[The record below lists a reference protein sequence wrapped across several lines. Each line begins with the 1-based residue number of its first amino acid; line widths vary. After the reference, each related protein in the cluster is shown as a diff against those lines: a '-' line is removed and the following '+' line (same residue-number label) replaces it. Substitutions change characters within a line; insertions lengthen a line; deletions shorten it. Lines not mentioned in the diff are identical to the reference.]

1 MAVAAV
7 AAGALRIGSMFARG
21 AGSVLS
27 GGARGVGRSGGM
39 LRRAVLK
46 KTKVKRENIA
56 RSRSF
61 NKKLM
66 ERNKRRQKEKT
77 IETFSIKKP
86 KLGSIPGK
94 SFFERILDF
103 IGTLFL
109 GWLFNNLPKII
120 KFVQDLI
127 KRINLLIDSLKSFV
141 ENVGKWFTGLKNVVV
156 AGYENLKNFDFT
168 DSEGKLK
175 SALAEMD
182 GAFKGMQTDVEGMK
196 NALTADM
203 SGSDTGSDTGSGG
216 GEFSKNIT
224 DDERGALAVL
234 AKYESGAAG
243 YDAVNQVG
251 TNDGRGVLGFS
262 GDIKKMSQHE
272 GKSLTDMTIGEIK
285 ALQYDDK
292 TMTNQQWINSGKLHA
307 VGRYQF
313 IGNTLPGVASRA
325 GFNDS
330 HKFSKTVQ
338 DKMAIQLIKERGI
351 SPWVGPSDKATPS
364 ERRLVRK
371 VQTQS
376 GDGSKKSSGNRTG
389 GYQMAVNMGKMLNK
403 QGLDVW
409 QHPDFNVDTGYTG
422 SGNERVMRRS
432 YNSYHNYG
440 EALDVP
446 IMQRDANG
454 NVVSSPEKLDKLY
467 AYLNQN
473 RSKFNIAELKW
484 KDDANH
490 FDHLHVS
497 FKGGGGS
504 PISGMNMN
512 MNNMKSMPDI
522 GYSTGPQNTIIIIE
536 EESPPPMMMGQ
547 SGGSSP
553 TIVMGASLNSIMKR
567 KLLTD
572 LAYT

>member
-1 MAVAAV
+1 MAVGAI
-7 AAGALRIGSMFARG
+7 AAGALRIGSMFAKG

-27 GGARGVGRSGGM
+27 GGARGVGKSGGM

-46 KTKVKRENIA
+46 KSKVKRENIA
-56 RSRSF
+56 RSKSF

-77 IETFSIKKP
+77 METFSIKKP
-86 KLGSIPGK
+86 KLGSTPGK
-94 SFFERILDF
+94 SFFEKILDF

-109 GWLFNNLPKII
+109 GWLVNNLPKII

-127 KRINLLIDSLKSFV
+127 KRITLLIDSLKSFV

-156 AGYENLKNFDFT
+156 AGFENLKNFDFT

-175 SALAEMD
+175 SALSEMD
-182 GAFKGMQTDVEGMK
+182 GAFKGMQTDVGGMK
-196 NALTADM
+196 NALTANM
-203 SGSDTGSDTGSGG
+203 NEETSGG
-216 GEFSKNIT
+216 ATGGGGGAFSTEIT
-224 DDERGALAVL
+224 DDEEAALSVL

-243 YDAVNQVG
+243 YDAVNQG
-251 TNDGRGVLGFS
+251 GSNDGRTVLGYS
-262 GDIKKMSQHE
+262 GDIKGMSQH
-272 GKSLTDMTIGEIK
+272 GGRSLTDMTIGEIK
-285 ALQYDDK
+285 QLQYDDK
-292 TMTNQQWINSGKLHA
+292 SMSMDQWNASGKLHA

-325 GFNDS
+325 GFGDDD
-330 HKFSKTVQ
+330 KFTKTVQ

-364 ERRLVRK
+364 ERQSVRK

-376 GDGSKKSSGNRTG
+376 GDGSKKKSGNDKG
-389 GYQMAVNMGKMLNK
+389 SGYQAAVNVGKFLNK
-403 QGLDVW
+403 EGYDVW

-446 IMQRDANG
+446 IMQRDGNG

-467 AYLNQN
+467 AYLNNN
-473 RSKFNIAELKW
+473 RSKFNISELKW
-484 KDDANH
+484 KDDAAH

-504 PISGMNMN
+504 PIGNIQGMPTSNPN
-512 MNNMKSMPDI
+512 I
-522 GYSTGPQNTIIIIE
+522 GASTGPQNTVIIIE
-536 EESPPPMMMGQ
+536 EEAPPPQMMGQ

>member
-1 MAVAAV
+1 MAVGAI

-46 KTKVKRENIA
+46 KSKVKRENIA

-86 KLGSIPGK
+86 KLGSVPGK
-94 SFFERILDF
+94 SFFEKILDF

-127 KRINLLIDSLKSFV
+127 KRITLLIDSLKSFIG
-141 ENVGKWFTGLKNVVV
+141 NIGKWFTGLKNVVV

-175 SALAEMD
+175 SALAKMD

-203 SGSDTGSDTGSGG
+203 SGETSGG
-216 GEFSKNIT
+216 ATGGGAFSTEIT
-224 DDERGALAVL
+224 DDEEAALSVL

-243 YDAVNQVG
+243 YDAVNQG
-251 TNDGRGVLGFS
+251 GSNDGRTVLGYS
-262 GDIKKMSQHE
+262 GDIKGMSQH
-272 GKSLTDMTIGEIK
+272 GGRSLTDMTIGEIK
-285 ALQYDDK
+285 QLQYDDK
-292 TMTNQQWINSGKLHA
+292 SMSMDQWNASGKLHA

-325 GFNDS
+325 GFGDDD
-330 HKFSKTVQ
+330 KFTKTVQ

-351 SPWVGPSDKATPS
+351 SPWVGPSDKATPA
-364 ERRLVRK
+364 ERQSVRK
-371 VQTQS
+371 VQMEK
-376 GDGSKKSSGNRTG
+376 G
-389 GYQMAVNMGKMLNK
+389 
-403 QGLDVW
+403 
-409 QHPDFNVDTGYTG
+409 G
-422 SGNERVMRRS
+422 SGGK
-432 YNSYHNYG
+432 YG
-440 EALDVP
+440 SGG
-446 IMQRDANG
+446 G
-454 NVVSSPEKLDKLY
+454 NVVEYITGDRRHPNFEYNGHGRESNYHEHIAFKTLQDKEKAKAALRAAGIQVGSEYRPGDPG
-467 AYLNQN
+467 
-473 RSKFNIAELKW
+473 W
-484 KDDANH
+484 HGANLAI
-490 FDHLHVS
+490 DVP
-497 FKGGGGS
+497 GGQWGGS
-504 PISGMNMN
+504 GAIGQREYNGSAKVRQVLSNAGFGGAGLGHGSSAISRSPGA
-512 MNNMKSMPDI
+512 MPDI
-522 GYSTGPQNTIIIIE
+522 GYSTGPQNTMIIIE
-536 EESPPPMMMGQ
+536 EEAPPPQMMGQ

-572 LAYT
+572 LTYT

>member
-46 KTKVKRENIA
+46 KSKVKRENIA
-56 RSRSF
+56 RSKSF

-66 ERNKRRQKEKT
+66 ERNRRRQKEKT

-94 SFFERILDF
+94 SFFEKILDF

-120 KFVQDLI
+120 KFVEDLI

-156 AGYENLKNFDFT
+156 AGWENIKNFDFT

-182 GAFKGMQTDVEGMK
+182 GAFKGMQTDIEGMK

-203 SGSDTGSDTGSGG
+203 SGENSGG
-216 GEFSKNIT
+216 ATEEIGPVGPAVTGTNAEKYKQFYEMAENA
-224 DDERGALAVL
+224 GAEYPELVAAQFAL
-234 AKYESGAAG
+234 ESG
-243 YDAVNQVG
+243 YG
-251 TNDGRGVLGFS
+251 TALS
-262 GDIKKMSQHE
+262 AQHNYF
-272 GKSLTDMTIGEIK
+272 GIK
-285 ALQYDDK
+285 AASGESA
-292 TMTNQQWINSGKLHA
+292 TTSNTREVING
-307 VGRYQF
+307 
-313 IGNTLPGVASRA
+313 
-325 GFNDS
+325 
-330 HKFSKTVQ
+330 KTVYM
-338 DKMAIQLIKERGI
+338 DEPFKNF
-351 SPWVGPSDKATPS
+351 ATPQDSVNHLVTQWHKNYKGYKGVNNASSAANAADMLRS
-364 ERRLVRK
+364 EGYATDPNYSKKLKEIMKQNASVVNRK
-371 VQTQS
+371 GGS
-376 GDGSKKSSGNRTG
+376 GDGSKKKSGNDKG
-389 GYQMAVNMGKMLNK
+389 SGYQMAVSVGKFLNK
-403 QGLDVW
+403 EGYDVW

-446 IMQRDANG
+446 IMQRDGNG

-467 AYLNQN
+467 AYLNNN
-473 RSKFNIAELKW
+473 RSKFNISELKW
-484 KDDANH
+484 KDDAAH

-504 PISGMNMN
+504 PIGNIQGVPTSSPN
-512 MNNMKSMPDI
+512 I
-522 GYSTGPQNTIIIIE
+522 GASTGPQNTIIIIE
-536 EESPPPMMMGQ
+536 EEAPPPMMMGQ

>member
-7 AAGALRIGSMFARG
+7 AAGALRIGSMFAKG

-46 KTKVKRENIA
+46 KSKVKRENIA

-94 SFFERILDF
+94 SFFEKILDF

-175 SALAEMD
+175 SALSEMD

-203 SGSDTGSDTGSGG
+203 SGETSGGASEEIGPAGPAVTGTDAEKYKQFYEMAEKAGAEYPELVAAQFALESGYGTALSAQHNYFGIKAAPGESSTTSNTREVINGQSVYVDAGFKNFATPQDSVNHLVTQWHKNYKGYKGVNNASSAADAADMLRSEGYATDPIYSQKLKRIMKQNASVVKPEGGSGG
-216 GEFSKNIT
+216 
-224 DDERGALAVL
+224 
-234 AKYESGAAG
+234 
-243 YDAVNQVG
+243 
-251 TNDGRGVLGFS
+251 
-262 GDIKKMSQHE
+262 
-272 GKSLTDMTIGEIK
+272 
-285 ALQYDDK
+285 
-292 TMTNQQWINSGKLHA
+292 
-307 VGRYQF
+307 RY
-313 IGNTLPGVASRA
+313 
-325 GFNDS
+325 
-330 HKFSKTVQ
+330 
-338 DKMAIQLIKERGI
+338 
-351 SPWVGPSDKATPS
+351 
-364 ERRLVRK
+364 
-371 VQTQS
+371 
-376 GDGSKKSSGNRTG
+376 G
-389 GYQMAVNMGKMLNK
+389 GG
-403 QGLDVW
+403 
-409 QHPDFNVDTGYTG
+409 
-422 SGNERVMRRS
+422 
-432 YNSYHNYG
+432 
-440 EALDVP
+440 
-446 IMQRDANG
+446 G
-454 NVVSSPEKLDKLY
+454 NVVEYITGDRRHPNFEYNGHGRESNYHEHVAFKTLQDKERAKAALRAAGIQIGSEY
-467 AYLNQN
+467 
-473 RSKFNIAELKW
+473 RPGDPGW
-484 KDDANH
+484 HGANLAI
-490 FDHLHVS
+490 DVP
-497 FKGGGGS
+497 GGQWGGS
-504 PISGMNMN
+504 GAIGQREYNGSARVRQVLSNAGFGGAGLGSGSSAISRSPGA
-512 MNNMKSMPDI
+512 MPDI
-522 GYSTGPQNTIIIIE
+522 GASTGPQNTIIIIE
-536 EESPPPMMMGQ
+536 EEAPPPMMMGQ

-567 KLLTD
+567 KFLTD

>member
-7 AAGALRIGSMFARG
+7 AAGAIRIGSMFARG

-46 KTKVKRENIA
+46 KSKVKRENIA
-56 RSRSF
+56 RSKSF
-61 NKKLM
+61 NKKLI

-94 SFFERILDF
+94 SFFEKILDF

-156 AGYENLKNFDFT
+156 AGYQNLKNFDFT

-203 SGSDTGSDTGSGG
+203 SGETSGEVTG
-216 GEFSKNIT
+216 
-224 DDERGALAVL
+224 
-234 AKYESGAAG
+234 ESGPISGEESAIAKQM
-243 YDAVNQVG
+243 YDYLMTKEGMTENKAEGIVANIKFES
-251 TNDGRGVLGFS
+251 GF
-262 GDIKKMSQHE
+262 
-272 GKSLTDMTIGEIK
+272 
-285 ALQYDDK
+285 
-292 TMTNQQWINSGKLHA
+292 
-307 VGRYQF
+307 R
-313 IGNTLPGVASRA
+313 PGVASGDDGGSGGLFQMKA
-325 GFNDS
+325 
-330 HKFSKTVQ
+330 
-338 DKMAIQLIKERGI
+338 ERGI
-351 SPWVGPSDKATPS
+351 ALQRAVPNWKTNWKGQIDHALQTDRGPEYMGKNFSSGGDAANWFMRNYERPS
-364 ERRLVRK
+364 EGLRNTRDVNQRQWLK
-371 VQTQS
+371 KANLS
-376 GDGSKKSSGNRTG
+376 GE
-389 GYQMAVNMGKMLNK
+389 MG
-403 QGLDVW
+403 
-409 QHPDFNVDTGYTG
+409 G
-422 SGNERVMRRS
+422 SGGR
-432 YNSYHNYG
+432 YG
-440 EALDVP
+440 GGG
-446 IMQRDANG
+446 G
-454 NVVSSPEKLDKLY
+454 NVVEYITGDRSHPNFEYNGHGRESNYHEHIAFKTLQDKERAKAALRAAGIQVGSEY
-467 AYLNQN
+467 
-473 RSKFNIAELKW
+473 RPGDPGW
-484 KDDANH
+484 HGANLAI
-490 FDHLHVS
+490 DVP
-497 FKGGGGS
+497 GAQWGGS
-504 PISGMNMN
+504 GAIGQREYNGSARVRQVLSNAGFGGAGLGHGSSAVSRSPGV
-512 MNNMKSMPDI
+512 MPDI

-536 EESPPPMMMGQ
+536 EEAPPPMMMGQ

-553 TIVMGASLNSIMKR
+553 IIVMGASLNSIMKR

>member
-1 MAVAAV
+1 MAVGAI

-94 SFFERILDF
+94 SFFEKILDF

-203 SGSDTGSDTGSGG
+203 SGETSGG
-216 GEFSKNIT
+216 VTGGGGGAFSTEIT
-224 DDERGALAVL
+224 DDEKAALSVL

-243 YDAVNQVG
+243 YDAVNQG
-251 TNDGRGVLGFS
+251 GSNDGRTVLGYS
-262 GDIKKMSQHE
+262 GDIKGMSQH
-272 GKSLTDMTIGEIK
+272 GGRSLTDMTIGEIK
-285 ALQYDDK
+285 QLQYDDK
-292 TMTNQQWINSGKLHA
+292 SMSMDQWNASGKLHA

-325 GFNDS
+325 GFGDDV
-330 HKFSKTVQ
+330 KFTKTVQ

-364 ERRLVRK
+364 ERQSVRK
-371 VQTQS
+371 VQTQI
-376 GDGSKKSSGNRTG
+376 GDGSKKKSGNDKG
-389 GYQMAVNMGKMLNK
+389 SGYQMAVNVGKFLNK
-403 QGLDVW
+403 EGYDVW

-446 IMQRDANG
+446 IMQRDGNG
-454 NVVSSPEKLDKLY
+454 NVVSSPEKLDELY
-467 AYLNQN
+467 AYLNNN

-504 PISGMNMN
+504 PIGNIQGVPTSNPN
-512 MNNMKSMPDI
+512 I
-522 GYSTGPQNTIIIIE
+522 GSSTGPQNTIIIIE
-536 EESPPPMMMGQ
+536 EEAPPPMMMGQ

-553 TIVMGASLNSIMKR
+553 IIVMGASLNNIMKR